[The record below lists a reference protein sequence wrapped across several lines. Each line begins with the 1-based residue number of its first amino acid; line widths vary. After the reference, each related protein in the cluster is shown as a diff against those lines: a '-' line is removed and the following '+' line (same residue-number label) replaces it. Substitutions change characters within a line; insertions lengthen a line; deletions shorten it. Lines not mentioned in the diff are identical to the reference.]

1 MIDRHLSSCI
11 KEAATQYPI
20 VAVTGPRQSGKTTL
34 CRELFPDYAYVN
46 LEKPDV
52 RAFAMED
59 PNGFLAQFKKPVI
72 FDEAQRVPNL
82 FSYLM
87 VLADER
93 RNMGEFIL
101 TGSQNF
107 HLQSSISQTLAG
119 RCAVMKLLPFS
130 HRELA
135 GLPNHDIFSI
145 GNWDVPEL
153 PSENVF
159 EQIFRGGYPPI
170 YDRKIKPQ
178 NWLAQYTQSYL
189 ERDVRTLVNVG
200 DLETFEKFLR
210 LAAGRTGQILNMD
223 SLAAD
228 TGISPVTVKRWLSL
242 LMASYV
248 VFLLRP
254 HQKNFNKRLIKS
266 PKLYFYDTGLVCY
279 LLNIRSADALALH
292 SQRGAVFE
300 TYIVSEMQ
308 KTCREM
314 ESGHT
319 EAESYENF
327 GRRCK
332 VQAYVRFG
340 ALLSQ
345 NLRKGTRGLTEL
357 LKMEAIQ
364 AFEDRKARARR
375 LGEEAGTKLLLP
387 MFLMLTVVL
396 VIVIVPAFLSMQIL

>member
-145 GNWDVPEL
+145 GSWDVPEL

-308 KTCREM
+308 KTCMNAGVEPPLYFWRDSQGHEVDLIVENGEALFPLEIKSGQTINDSM
-314 ESGHT
+314 FDGLNYWRKLSGNEDGMLCYGGKESCTRNGIH
-319 EAESYENF
+319 
-327 GRRCK
+327 
-332 VQAYVRFG
+332 VR
-340 ALLSQ
+340 AW
-345 NLRKGTRGLTEL
+345 N
-357 LKMEAIQ
+357 A
-364 AFEDRKARARR
+364 
-375 LGEEAGTKLLLP
+375 
-387 MFLMLTVVL
+387 V
-396 VIVIVPAFLSMQIL
+396 

>member
-59 PNGFLAQFKKPVI
+59 PNGFLAQFKKTVI

-159 EQIFRGGYPPI
+159 EQIFRGGIPPFMI
-170 YDRKIKPQ
+170 
-178 NWLAQYTQSYL
+178 
-189 ERDVRTLVNVG
+189 
-200 DLETFEKFLR
+200 EKSNR
-210 LAAGRTGQILNMD
+210 RTG
-223 SLAAD
+223 
-228 TGISPVTVKRWLSL
+228 
-242 LMASYV
+242 
-248 VFLLRP
+248 
-254 HQKNFNKRLIKS
+254 
-266 PKLYFYDTGLVCY
+266 
-279 LLNIRSADALALH
+279 LLNIRRAISNGMSEPSSMSAIW
-292 SQRGAVFE
+292 R
-300 TYIVSEMQ
+300 
-308 KTCREM
+308 
-314 ESGHT
+314 
-319 EAESYENF
+319 
-327 GRRCK
+327 
-332 VQAYVRFG
+332 
-340 ALLSQ
+340 
-345 NLRKGTRGLTEL
+345 L
-357 LKMEAIQ
+357 LKNFSDWQPVAPGRFSTWI
-364 AFEDRKARARR
+364 RW
-375 LGEEAGTKLLLP
+375 P
-387 MFLMLTVVL
+387 
-396 VIVIVPAFLSMQIL
+396 QIPEFRP

>member
-59 PNGFLAQFKKPVI
+59 PNGFLAQFKKTVI

-153 PSENVF
+153 PSENW
-159 EQIFRGGYPPI
+159 R
-170 YDRKIKPQ
+170 
-178 NWLAQYTQSYL
+178 N
-189 ERDVRTLVNVG
+189 
-200 DLETFEKFLR
+200 
-210 LAAGRTGQILNMD
+210 GQISVDGSRLFFWKAELPNRNRR
-223 SLAAD
+223 AA
-228 TGISPVTVKRWLSL
+228 
-242 LMASYV
+242 
-248 VFLLRP
+248 
-254 HQKNFNKRLIKS
+254 
-266 PKLYFYDTGLVCY
+266 
-279 LLNIRSADALALH
+279 
-292 SQRGAVFE
+292 
-300 TYIVSEMQ
+300 
-308 KTCREM
+308 
-314 ESGHT
+314 
-319 EAESYENF
+319 
-327 GRRCK
+327 
-332 VQAYVRFG
+332 
-340 ALLSQ
+340 
-345 NLRKGTRGLTEL
+345 
-357 LKMEAIQ
+357 
-364 AFEDRKARARR
+364 ARA
-375 LGEEAGTKLLLP
+375 
-387 MFLMLTVVL
+387 
-396 VIVIVPAFLSMQIL
+396 SMW